1 MKNFRTIFFFS
12 LLFISFFGCKGGGGD
27 QAQSNSIT
35 VKGSDTMV
43 QLAQA
48 WAESY
53 MKDHKDIQIQVTGGG
68 SGTGI
73 SALINGTTD
82 ICNASRPMKDAEKKQ
97 MQDKY
102 KIPITKNSVA

>member
-1 MKNFRTIFFFS
+1 MYGI
-12 LLFISFFGCKGGGGD
+12 KGGGRD
-27 QAQSNSIT
+27 QSQTNTIT

-102 KIPITKNSVA
+102 KMPVTEIIVARDGITIYVN